1 MKQILSLFLIFLV
14 IFTKKSSALCQCAV
28 YHPQERFCNSNFIA
42 TVHIF
47 ASQVNHGIDY
57 NDERFSGLTRAHV
70 YKILKGNYQDFRE
83 GNAIT
88 LVTPNNDCNT
98 TLLAGYMLIAGFA
111 IEPGVV
117 VVDACSVVEKSLS
130 SSQMNTI
137 QHNIRNRA
145 YLKGCEMCKIRKE
158 YDYSYLKDN
167 ECRTNYEFPI
177 STSACMIRPETGKC
191 GWVRRARRHRFKDS
205 YFTRIFPKTSSYFEP
220 ESGQKEEFENEKS
233 KLDKK
238 YSERQPKTHVLVP
251 NEEDVKKS
259 SSRSPIDHEKVE
271 KVTSRR
277 GNDKVVNL
285 LSVKSNA
292 ERFHIIVQNKEQ
304 P

>member
-1 MKQILSLFLIFLV
+1 MKKILSLFLIFLV
-14 IFTKKSSALCQCAV
+14 LFTKKSSALCQCAV

-57 NDERFSGLTRAHV
+57 DDERFLGLTRAHV

-205 YFTRIFPKTSSYFEP
+205 YFTRIFPKTSSYLEP
-220 ESGQKEEFENEKS
+220 ESGQKKEFENEKS

-238 YSERQPKTHVLVP
+238 YFDETQNPKTHVFP
-251 NEEDVKKS
+251 NEEDVKK
-259 SSRSPIDHEKVE
+259 RTTIGHEN
-271 KVTSRR
+271 VTSKS
-277 GNDKVVNL
+277 GNGKVVKNL
-285 LSVKSNA
+285 ISVKTNS
-292 ERFHIIVQNKEQ
+292 ERFHIIVQNDQNSK
-304 P
+304 

>member
-1 MKQILSLFLIFLV
+1 MKKILSLFLIFLV
-14 IFTKKSSALCQCAV
+14 LFTKKSSALCQCAV

-57 NDERFSGLTRAHV
+57 DDERFLGLTRAHV

-205 YFTRIFPKTSSYFEP
+205 YFTRIFPKTSSYLEP
-220 ESGQKEEFENEKS
+220 ESGRKKEFENEKS

-238 YSERQPKTHVLVP
+238 YFDETQNPKTHVLVP
-251 NEEDVKKS
+251 NEEDVKK
-259 SSRSPIDHEKVE
+259 RTTIGHEN
-271 KVTSRR
+271 VTSKS
-277 GNDKVVNL
+277 GNGKVVKNL
-285 LSVKSNA
+285 ISVKTNS
-292 ERFHIIVQNKEQ
+292 ERFHIIVQNDQNSK
-304 P
+304 